1 LAHSIRGLLV
11 SSRVFLET
19 GEKMTEYY
27 PFFWALCLVIAVFIV
42 VILDIMR
49 IESHERNV
57 KRRTKLRDKLHLAA
71 KQNQEGF
78 A

>member
-1 LAHSIRGLLV
+1 
-11 SSRVFLET
+11 
-19 GEKMTEYY
+19 MTEYY

-49 IESHERNV
+49 IESHERISV
-57 KRRTKLRDKLHLAA
+57 KRTKLRDKAMLLVR
-71 KQNQEGF
+71 QNQEGF

>member
-1 LAHSIRGLLV
+1 
-11 SSRVFLET
+11 
-19 GEKMTEYY
+19 MTEYY

-49 IESHERNV
+49 MESHERISV
-57 KRRTKLRDKLHLAA
+57 KRTKLRDKAMLLVR
-71 KQNQEGF
+71 QNQEGF